1 MSELKVQ
8 ILDATK
14 AAMKARDKARLA
26 VMRLITAD
34 IKRVEVDERRELS
47 DDDVLS
53 ILNKML
59 KQRQDAFQ
67 QYKDAQRTDL
77 ADQEAYEME
86 VVREFLPEPLSEDEL
101 ASLIASIVESTGA
114 AGMQDM
120 GKVMGQVKT
129 AAAGRA
135 DMGKVSQLVKAA
147 LQG

>member
-1 MSELKVQ
+1 MSDLKVQ

-77 ADQEAYEME
+77 AAQEAYEME

-135 DMGKVSQLVKAA
+135 DMGKVSQFVKAA

>member
-34 IKRVEVDERRELS
+34 IKRVEVDERRELT